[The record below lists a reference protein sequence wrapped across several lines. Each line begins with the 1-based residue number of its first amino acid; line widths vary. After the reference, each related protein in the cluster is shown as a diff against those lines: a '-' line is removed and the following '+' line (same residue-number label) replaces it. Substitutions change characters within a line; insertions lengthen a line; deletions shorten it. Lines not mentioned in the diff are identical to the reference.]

1 MFSLNITA
9 PSSYYYRFID
19 ITFFIFNLF
28 PIFVNGMSNKT
39 GPLTVMIITKTHN
52 KNK

>member
-9 PSSYYYRFID
+9 LSSYYYRFID
-19 ITFFIFNLF
+19 ITSLFNLF

>member
-1 MFSLNITA
+1 MQLLLPFYR
-9 PSSYYYRFID
+9 YY
-19 ITFFIFNLF
+19 FFIFNLF

>member
-19 ITFFIFNLF
+19 ITYLF

>member
-9 PSSYYYRFID
+9 PSSYYYRFTD

-39 GPLTVMIITKTHN
+39 RSFNRYDYNENTQ
-52 KNK
+52 

>member
-19 ITFFIFNLF
+19 IT
-28 PIFVNGMSNKT
+28 FVNGMSNKT

>member
-19 ITFFIFNLF
+19 INLF